1 MATRGKKKREGGSGA
16 QLRRAMEERGAG
28 ERWLGLE
35 ARLRGPRASGA
46 HQRCAAGD
54 VGWGGPIQ
62 EEGGAPG
69 PCLVIGCWVGPMNN
83 HIFIYSKLFF
93 KGLELIWSKEVLPD
107 LKKIQIKY
115 ILEHF

>member
-1 MATRGKKKREGGSGA
+1 VKALAEAGEWREKVRARSSSMATRGKKKREGGSGA

-54 VGWGGPIQ
+54 VGWG
-62 EEGGAPG
+62 
-69 PCLVIGCWVGPMNN
+69 VRFRKKVGR
-83 HIFIYSKLFF
+83 L
-93 KGLELIWSKEVLPD
+93 GRA
-107 LKKIQIKY
+107 
-115 ILEHF
+115 